1 MEGFVHNMNSM
12 NSRSAGQVPFT
23 SVNYGTDT
31 SREGRLIT
39 RSILLA
45 TERGLGKG
53 ETPIFPIQIFR
64 VKEGINY
71 NPEDPNYD
79 LLELACRVTS
89 KRLFPNFAF
98 QDASYNLEH
107 YIENDPESE
116 IAYMGC
122 VDGVEVITY
131 KIEDELYVESFE
143 RAWDRLSQSKKI
155 NKHGMSDY
163 IDLENVTIYD
173 SNEGGFVNCNR
184 MMKNPDKGDWYRV
197 KFNNGRTL
205 LATGDHPLPL
215 DRGRTYV
222 QDIVVGDKGF
232 AVWNQYS
239 ENTKQVDLDYAWIL
253 GLILCDGAYSSS
265 LAVSLG
271 ADEED
276 ILEKYVNTH
285 KKHLNLDVN
294 VIHRDRGR
302 GGRYIDAITMGSQ
315 MEKRDDLKSLFGGVN
330 KDSRNIPSEVFSWT
344 REAKLS
350 FMCGMID
357 ADGYVSQSEGRGS
370 RIQIGTVNRE
380 LAIQQLLLAQSIGL
394 TAKLYLNQY
403 NSENDSALRYR
414 VEFTATKEMK
424 DYLASEK
431 KIANIDKEVSMV
443 TPESITVVESELL
456 GHRGRP
462 SYDVTTDSDR
472 FDVSGIQSH
481 NCRTRVL
488 ANVNGR
494 EIVEGR
500 GNLSFTTVN
509 LVKIALLADRD
520 IDKFYKLLDEQIV
533 VVKNQ
538 LLERYK
544 FQISKQAKNFKF
556 LMGEGVWMDSE
567 KLSKDDTLE
576 DVLKHGS
583 LSMGF
588 IGLAEALVALTG
600 EHHGESE
607 DSFKLGHEII
617 SYMRDEMDRYAKEY
631 KLNFTLLG
639 TPSEGTA
646 GKYVVKDREEFGSI
660 KGVTDRDYYSNS
672 FHIPVYYNI
681 GVSDKIE
688 IEGQFHGLCNAG
700 HITYVELDGNA
711 SKNPEAIMQI
721 VRTMKE
727 SEIGYGSINH
737 PVDRCPICGFGG
749 IIGNKCPECH
759 VRESDGVQFERIR
772 RITGYLVGT
781 MDRWNSAKKAEEKDR
796 VKHGQN

>member
-1 MEGFVHNMNSM
+1 MKIVKRDGRQVDFNKQRIINAIESAMKNTNKGVNNELSQKIANEIARAIKDGSTVEQISDMVEVKLMSSSRKDVAKEFVIYRNQRTEIRENNSTLMKLYDSIVDLDNRDLMQENANVDGESPMGQMGKIGFESAKMFAYKRMLSPQARESVERNLIHIHDLDFMPTGTSTCCQIPLGKLLKTGFNTGHGHMRTPQSIGSASALAAIILQANQNMQHGGQSLPSFDHDLAPYVVKSYEKQLRELEALPLDVTEESIKKIAWEKTEREAEQAMEAFVHNMNSM

-39 RSILLA
+39 KSILLA
-45 TERGLGKG
+45 TEQGLGKG
-53 ETPIFPIQIFR
+53 ETPIFPIQIFK

-98 QDASYNLEH
+98 QDASYNLE
-107 YIENDPESE
+107 YYVENDPESE
-116 IAYMGC
+116 IAYMG
-122 VDGVEVITY
+122 
-131 KIEDELYVESFE
+131 
-143 RAWDRLSQSKKI
+143 
-155 NKHGMSDY
+155 
-163 IDLENVTIYD
+163 
-173 SNEGGFVNCNR
+173 
-184 MMKNPDKGDWYRV
+184 
-197 KFNNGRTL
+197 
-205 LATGDHPLPL
+205 
-215 DRGRTYV
+215 
-222 QDIVVGDKGF
+222 
-232 AVWNQYS
+232 
-239 ENTKQVDLDYAWIL
+239 
-253 GLILCDGAYSSS
+253 
-265 LAVSLG
+265 
-271 ADEED
+271 
-276 ILEKYVNTH
+276 
-285 KKHLNLDVN
+285 
-294 VIHRDRGR
+294 
-302 GGRYIDAITMGSQ
+302 
-315 MEKRDDLKSLFGGVN
+315 
-330 KDSRNIPSEVFSWT
+330 
-344 REAKLS
+344 
-350 FMCGMID
+350 
-357 ADGYVSQSEGRGS
+357 
-370 RIQIGTVNRE
+370 
-380 LAIQQLLLAQSIGL
+380 
-394 TAKLYLNQY
+394 
-403 NSENDSALRYR
+403 
-414 VEFTATKEMK
+414 
-424 DYLASEK
+424 
-431 KIANIDKEVSMV
+431 
-443 TPESITVVESELL
+443 
-456 GHRGRP
+456 
-462 SYDVTTDSDR
+462 
-472 FDVSGIQSH
+472 
-481 NCRTRVL
+481 CRTRVL

-509 LVKIALLADRD
+509 LVKIALLADRN

-576 DVLKHGS
+576 NVLKHGS

-617 SYMRDEMDRYAKEY
+617 SHMRAEMDRYAKEY
-631 KLNFTLLG
+631 KLNFTLLA

-646 GKYVVKDREEFGSI
+646 GKYVIKDREEFGNI
-660 KGVTDRDYYSNS
+660 KGVTNRDYYTNS

-749 IIGNKCPECH
+749 IIGNKCPECR